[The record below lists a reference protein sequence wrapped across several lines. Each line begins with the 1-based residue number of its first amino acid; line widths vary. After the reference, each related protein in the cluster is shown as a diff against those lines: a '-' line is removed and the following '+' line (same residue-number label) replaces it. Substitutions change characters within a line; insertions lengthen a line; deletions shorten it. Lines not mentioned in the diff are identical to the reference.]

1 MIRVV
6 PLPYKI
12 IEGNGYFPVPKG
24 SGLTVDDFD
33 HSEKLGWLD
42 FIKSDNLVID
52 NDNSECYKLDIKEN
66 RVKIYAPTAVGAFY
80 GFITLMQLSHTYE
93 GKIPCMI
100 IEDKPLYRYRGF
112 LLDVARYFFSV
123 KDVKKLADLLAVHK
137 INKLH
142 LHLTDDQGW
151 RVEIKKY
158 PLLATHGSERSR
170 TNFNLKKQSGFYT
183 QNDIREI
190 VAYCKTRGI
199 EVIPEIDMPGHVQ
212 SALSCYPHLGCFDR
226 LLPVAKSWG
235 VKHDILCMGK
245 DSTYRFAYDVIDEIV
260 DLFDSQYIH
269 IGGDEVY
276 LTRTEICPHCQRKM
290 QELGLDSERQLNYY
304 FVKKICA
311 YVQSKGKTPIVWNM
325 PAPINETTD
334 GTLWQVWEPTNDAK
348 ALANELNRGKL
359 VINSDST
366 HLYLDFPYGVT
377 NLEKTYNNPPE
388 IEYLAPDLMAG
399 VECCLWTEYVPD
411 LKKAIFLTLPR
422 LGAICENMWSPKGV
436 RLWGNFKARL
446 GWYYQYMTSLGYEP
460 APLGRTM
467 PNAYYSLVDG
477 VKWNSRWIHWD
488 GLHNTIDNA
497 LVARKA
503 KKQAETKQA
512 NNLPTDPTT
521 KIKPDEITDSNVAV
535 EVVTD
540 DETTARAD
548 ENLEEE

>member
-24 SGLTVDDFD
+24 SGLTLDDFD

-42 FIKSDNLVID
+42 FIKSGNLVID

-212 SALSCYPHLGCFDR
+212 SALACYP
-226 LLPVAKSWG
+226 
-235 VKHDILCMGK
+235 
-245 DSTYRFAYDVIDEIV
+245 
-260 DLFDSQYIH
+260 
-269 IGGDEVY
+269 
-276 LTRTEICPHCQRKM
+276 
-290 QELGLDSERQLNYY
+290 
-304 FVKKICA
+304 
-311 YVQSKGKTPIVWNM
+311 
-325 PAPINETTD
+325 
-334 GTLWQVWEPTNDAK
+334 
-348 ALANELNRGKL
+348 
-359 VINSDST
+359 
-366 HLYLDFPYGVT
+366 
-377 NLEKTYNNPPE
+377 
-388 IEYLAPDLMAG
+388 YLAKR
-399 VECCLWTEYVPD
+399 VP
-411 LKKAIFLTLPR
+411 
-422 LGAICENMWSPKGV
+422 
-436 RLWGNFKARL
+436 
-446 GWYYQYMTSLGYEP
+446 
-460 APLGRTM
+460 
-467 PNAYYSLVDG
+467 
-477 VKWNSRWIHWD
+477 
-488 GLHNTIDNA
+488 
-497 LVARKA
+497 LVA
-503 KKQAETKQA
+503 
-512 NNLPTDPTT
+512 
-521 KIKPDEITDSNVAV
+521 
-535 EVVTD
+535 
-540 DETTARAD
+540 
-548 ENLEEE
+548 